1 MTIHLSTVRP
11 VHVVAWLLPLVLF
24 WLAGSESAR
33 AQQEP
38 AQKPEIITPGGSPL
52 RFYEAYRS
60 SKVPAPQLE
69 NGPSLLQMIRDGKL
83 KLSLAGL
90 KTAVRENNLDLAS
103 AAYNTLYADTD
114 LMRTKGG
121 GAPRGAP
128 GVQIPSGL
136 FTGAIGAGVGDTG
149 GLGGFGSAGGISGG
163 GRQVTLRQRGTF
175 DPSIAVNF
183 SQDRTSSPLNTIRVS
198 GVPTV
203 TTSTTALQ
211 ARYSQAFTTGTS
223 LSVGFNNQR
232 QSSTQ
237 QFLLYNP
244 AVVSSLS
251 VNVTQQIL
259 NGAGRAVNRRFLT
272 VAKNEKKITEE
283 AYRQQLITTL
293 ALAQNSYWDLVAA
306 RDNVKVAEKS
316 LEVARQL
323 FQENRIREELG
334 QLSALDVVTS
344 EAEVASRQRDLVVAQ
359 ASRQMGEADLKN
371 VLAKQI
377 DAALG
382 PAEIETTDPLP
393 DSRDSDIPKLNEA
406 MTTAMKYRPELR
418 QAEGNILNQAV
429 AVEFARNSLK
439 PTLLL
444 FGLYSSAGLFG
455 DRTIEDPVSGNRIIL
470 PGGIWQTWNQ
480 VFTSTFP
487 EYAVGFSFTI
497 PLMNRSAQAD
507 NIRARFEQRQAETSL
522 QGTRNTIALEVRKAV
537 ISLVQAKAQAE
548 AARKASELAG
558 QLASAE
564 EEKLLS
570 GVSTPYNVIQR
581 QRDLLAAQFAE
592 VQARVNYAKA
602 LVEIRRSMGIL
613 DTD

>member
-1 MTIHLSTVRP
+1 MNTHLPIRKP
-11 VHVVAWLLPLVLF
+11 VHRTPWLLSILLIG
-24 WLAGSESAR
+24 LAGSEAAS

-38 AQKPEIITPGGSPL
+38 AQKIEIIKPGGSPL
-52 RFYEAYRS
+52 RFYEAYRP
-60 SKVPAPQLE
+60 SKVPLPE
-69 NGPSLLQMIRDGKL
+69 MTNSPSLLQMIREGKL
-83 KLSLAGL
+83 KLSLSGL
-90 KTAVRENNLDLAS
+90 KSAVRENNLDIVS
-103 AAYNTLYADTD
+103 AIYDTLYADTD
-114 LMRTKGG
+114 LMRAKGG

-128 GVQIPSGL
+128 GVVIPSGL
-136 FTGAIGAGVGDTG
+136 FTGAIGVGVGDTG

-163 GRQVTLRQRGTF
+163 GRQVTLRPRGTF
-175 DPSIAVNF
+175 DPSVAVSF
-183 SQDRTSSPLNTIRVS
+183 SQDRTTSPLNTIRVS

-211 ARYSQAFTTGTS
+211 TRYSQAFTTGTS

-237 QFLLYNP
+237 EFLLYNP
-244 AVVSSLS
+244 SVVSSLS
-251 VNVTQQIL
+251 VNITQQVL

-272 VAKNEKKITEE
+272 VARNEKKITQE

-306 RDNVKVAEKS
+306 RDNVRVAEKS

-323 FQENRIREELG
+323 YQENKVREELG
-334 QLSALDVVTS
+334 GLSSLDVVTS

-359 ASRQMGEADLKN
+359 ATHQMQEADLKN

-393 DSRDSDIPKLNEA
+393 QPKDSDIPKLSEA

-429 AVEFARNSLK
+429 AVEFAKSSLK
-439 PTLLL
+439 PTLTL
-444 FGLYSSAGLFG
+444 FALYTTAGLFG
-455 DRTIEDPVSGNRIIL
+455 DRIIEDPVSGNRIVL
-470 PGGIWQTWNQ
+470 PGGIWQAWNQ

-507 NIRARFEQRQAETSL
+507 NIRARFEQREAETSL

-537 ISLVQAKAQAE
+537 ISLVQAKAQEA

-581 QRDLLAAQFAE
+581 QRDLLTAQFAE

-602 LVEIRRSMGIL
+602 LVEIRRSMGVL